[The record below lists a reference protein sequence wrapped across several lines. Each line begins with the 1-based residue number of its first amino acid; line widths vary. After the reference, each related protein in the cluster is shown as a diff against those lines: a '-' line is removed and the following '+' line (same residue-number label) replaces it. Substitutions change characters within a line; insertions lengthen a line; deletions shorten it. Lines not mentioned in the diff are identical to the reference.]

1 MGELDCVQSVA
12 ALTISAEQRDAV
24 LGRRATQLLD
34 NARSATPVS
43 P

>member
-1 MGELDCVQSVA
+1 VRRVT

-34 NARSATPVS
+34 NASLADPVS